1 MADFFADRLLSDE
14 ASIRAVCEYEPV
26 TARNIRDYIK
36 NLLRKL
42 GGKESTLERAVSL
55 YNKALKDVAQK
66 AQAKAEGRLRLGG
79 TQQTKARESGL
90 RLGGERQYSTQD
102 EVLAMT
108 GINWVKDNASVKQ
121 QLIDHSDELNSME
134 PIVSVEYAAETG
146 TALINLIMQEVPK
159 IGGELMKHGNIT
171 FNFDET
177 GASRIVH
184 HAADNDEILAAGLAA
199 PYVAKYG
206 KLIAGQKNHEN
217 QGVTTLTYAA
227 PILLNGEPVNEGVII
242 QFKNKGRPR
251 AVDVGLQTGGS
262 VKIAKKKKP
271 SKVTAAA
278 VKQK

>member
-79 TQQTKARESGL
+79 TQQTEARESGL

-102 EVLAMT
+102 EVLARTDIEWAKDNT
-108 GINWVKDNASVKQ
+108 GIKE
-121 QLIDHSDELNSME
+121 QLNDHAQELNRME
-134 PIVSVEYAAETG
+134 PVASVEYANETG
-146 TALINLIMQEVPK
+146 ETLVDLIMREVSR
-159 IGGELMKHGNIT
+159 IGGQLMKNSGIT
-171 FNFDET
+171 FMFDKT
-177 GASRIVH
+177 GASRIVY
-184 HAADNDEILAAGLAA
+184 HASNRSEILAATLAA

-217 QGVTTLTYAA
+217 TGTTTLTFAA
-227 PILLNGEPVNEGVII
+227 PAILNGETVNVGAVIE
-242 QFKNKGRPR
+242 FPETEDRR
-251 AVDVGLQTGGS
+251 R
-262 VKIAKKKKP
+262 
-271 SKVTAAA
+271 
-278 VKQK
+278 